1 MQAQVCKYS
10 HLSLSDTGH
19 TGTGHTQTINMSLT
33 YPRSVQELPL
43 PAPQLTPQGEVD

>member
-19 TGTGHTQTINMSLT
+19 TGTGQLQTIIMSLT
-33 YPRSVQELPL
+33 HPRSMQELRL